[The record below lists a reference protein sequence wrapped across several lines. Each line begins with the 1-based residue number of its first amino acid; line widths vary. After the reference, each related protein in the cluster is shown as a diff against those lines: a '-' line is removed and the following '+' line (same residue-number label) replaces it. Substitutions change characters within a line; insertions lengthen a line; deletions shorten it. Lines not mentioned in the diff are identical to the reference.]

1 MQVLQNERLLALY
14 EQDGDR
20 AEVFYAIYRHL
31 EELKDLLCR
40 RGVRRFSLTGSAGNP
55 DLENLEATILA
66 EVTQEKRLVMDWNGS
81 RIVDLPRSF
90 LDSNGAE
97 KHISVKAPY
106 YTAV

>member
-55 DLENLEATILA
+55 DLEDCDP
-66 EVTQEKRLVMDWNGS
+66 LVCGMLKPLQK
-81 RIVDLPRSF
+81 DLPELSGVWIG
-90 LDSNGAE
+90 LTLS
-97 KHISVKAPY
+97 
-106 YTAV
+106 